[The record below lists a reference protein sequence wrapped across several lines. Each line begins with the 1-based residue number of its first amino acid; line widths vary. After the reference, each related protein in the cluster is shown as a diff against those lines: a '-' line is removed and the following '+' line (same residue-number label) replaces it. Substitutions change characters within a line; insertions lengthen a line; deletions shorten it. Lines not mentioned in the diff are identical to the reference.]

1 MSEKSENS
9 PQITAE
15 ERRRIE
21 EISSHAKATSTRSR
35 YGREVVKVL
44 SWLEDRGEDA
54 TLPVSPGLV
63 LVYLSECA
71 DKYKMKTIRLIVS
84 AIKHAHEAA
93 GHASPTDDPEVKEL
107 IEGLAREKRGEGLK
121 QAPAL
126 SRDGLKKI
134 IRTAC
139 IPRPRGRGQGK
150 ETEQTARKRGR
161 EDIAMLHVQF
171 DGMLRIGELRD
182 LCWGDIEYNPDR
194 SSGTAT
200 IQHSKTD
207 QEGEGAVVWLSP
219 GAMSALEAIRP
230 VSDQPDDRVFRMTV
244 VSATR
249 RIKAAGVAAG
259 LGDGLSGHSARV
271 GMTQELVKAGIHI
284 AAIMKAGRWS
294 SSEMVPYYS
303 RNILASEGGVAQYYR
318 GPSDVPQEAALYR
331 PSVSVR
337 APVCR

>member
-1 MSEKSENS
+1 MPDKSENG

-21 EISSHAKATSTRSR
+21 EISSYSKATSTRSR
-35 YGREVVKVL
+35 YDREVVKFL

-54 TLPVSPGLV
+54 MLPVSPGLV

-84 AIKHAHEAA
+84 AIKDAHETA

-107 IEGLAREKRGEGLK
+107 IEGLTREKRGEGLK

-126 SRDGLKKI
+126 SRDGLDRI

-150 ETEQTARKRGR
+150 EREQTARKRGR

-171 DGMLRIGELRD
+171 DGMLRIGELCD
-182 LCWGDIEYNPDR
+182 LLWGDIKYNADR
-194 SSGTAT
+194 RSGTAT
-200 IQHSKTD
+200 IRHSKTD
-207 QEGEGAVVWLSP
+207 QVGGGAIVWLSP

-230 VSDQPDDRVFRMTV
+230 LSEQPDDRIFRMTV

-249 RIKAAGVAAG
+249 RIKVAGIAAG

-284 AAIMKAGRWS
+284 AAIMRAGRWS
-294 SSEMVPYYS
+294 SAEMVPYYS
-303 RNILASEGGVAQYYR
+303 RNILASESGVAQYYK
-318 GPSDVPQEAALYR
+318 GASDVPQEAALYR
-331 PSVSVR
+331 PAVSVR
-337 APVCR
+337 APV

>member
-1 MSEKSENS
+1 MPDKSENK
-9 PQITAE
+9 PKITVE

-21 EISSHAKATSTRSR
+21 EISSHSKATSTRSR
-35 YGREVVKVL
+35 YDRDVVKFL

-54 TLPVSPGLV
+54 ALPISPGLV

-71 DKYKMKTIRLIVS
+71 DKYKMKTIRLIIS
-84 AIKHAHEAA
+84 AIKDAHETA

-107 IEGLAREKRGEGLK
+107 IEGLARGKRGEGLK

-126 SRDGLKKI
+126 SRDGLEKI

-150 ETEQTARKRGR
+150 EMEQTARKRGR

-171 DGMLRIGELRD
+171 DGMLRIGELCD
-182 LCWGDIEYNPDR
+182 LLWGDIGYNPDR

-200 IQHSKTD
+200 IRYSKTD
-207 QEGEGAVVWLSP
+207 QGGEGAIVWLSP

-230 VSDQPDDRVFRMTV
+230 VSEQPDDRIFRISMSTV
-244 VSATR
+244 ER
-249 RIKAAGVAAG
+249 RIKAAGIAAG

-284 AAIMKAGRWS
+284 AAIMRAGRWS

-303 RNILASEGGVAQYYR
+303 RNILASESGVAQYYR
-318 GPSDVPQEAALYR
+318 GASDVPQEAVLYR
-331 PSVSVR
+331 PAVSVR
-337 APVCR
+337 APV